1 MIINSLIFDDAHN
14 PFIKVVTH
22 LMRDKTSHIYSCDV
36 IIGSDA
42 LYVTSHDYDIIVKE
56 DRGLYKVQVFD
67 ETNESVHI
75 HYASDSISIAKI
87 IRNIHIFNKAYTYA
101 YMYEY
106 LLENEYVISP
116 VLIGCDSIHIC
127 IVDTDKYDTIASIVF
142 SRRSDG
148 TMMYRYG
155 GGCGEYKVNSVHK
168 VLYDFLEGWC

>member
-1 MIINSLIFDDAHN
+1 MLINSMCIENHT
-14 PFIKVVTH
+14 PFIGVINQ
-22 LMRDKTSHIYSCDV
+22 LMHDEISHSYECDV
-36 IIGSDA
+36 IIGSDT
-42 LYVTSHDYDIIVKE
+42 LYVTSREYDIIVKE

-67 ETNESVHI
+67 EINESIHV
-75 HYASDSISIAKI
+75 HYASDVMQIARI
-87 IRNIHIFNKAYTYA
+87 IRNIHVFNKAYTYA

-106 LLENEYVISP
+106 LLGDSYIISP

-127 IVDTDKYDTIASIVF
+127 IVDIDKYDTVASIVF
-142 SRRSDG
+142 SRHSDG

>member
-14 PFIKVVTH
+14 PFITF
-22 LMRDKTSHIYSCDV
+22 LMRDKTSDEYKCDV
-36 IIGSDA
+36 VIGSDA
-42 LYVTSHDYDIIVKE
+42 LYITADDYDIIVKD

-67 ETNESVHI
+67 EINESVHV
-75 HYASDSISIAKI
+75 HYASDIIGIAKI
-87 IRNIHIFNKAYTYA
+87 IRNIHVFNKAYTYA

-106 LLENEYVISP
+106 LLGDSYVISP

-155 GGCGEYKVNSVHK
+155 GGYGEYKVESVHK
-168 VLYDFLEGWC
+168 TLYNFLEGWE